1 MGKPL
6 DQRLDEIIGGADSVT
21 IYKDLLQRLWRGY
34 DPYAGFP
41 YRTVK
46 PDLQGWQSKHRY
58 LADSVARLR
67 PAIILEVGVWKGGS
81 CLELARAVQVN
92 GLDVA
97 VIAVDTWLG
106 SAEHWQIDHWHEA
119 LGFEFGYPTLFRT
132 FLANMVLGGVRE
144 IVVPLPLDSANAC
157 EVIRHFDIRPDL
169 IHIDGAHDLEAAR
182 GDLARWWA
190 QLRPGGTLIVD
201 DYDKDG
207 NCWPGTFAAV
217 NEFIAQNRV
226 LAFESETL
234 KCRFLKPAE
243 G

>member
-1 MGKPL
+1 MGKPG
-6 DQRLDEIIGGADSVT
+6 IIARQAYRGTDSVP
-21 IYKDLLQRLWRGY
+21 IYRDLLQRLWRGY
-34 DPYAGFP
+34 DPYEGFP

-46 PDLQGWQSKHRY
+46 PDLQGWQSQHRY
-58 LADSVARLR
+58 LADSVARVR

-81 CLELARAVQVN
+81 CLELARALQTN
-92 GLDVA
+92 GLDGA

-106 SAEHWQIDHWHEA
+106 SAEHWQIDHWHEE
-119 LGFEFGYPTLFRT
+119 LGFELGYPTLFRT

-144 IVVPLPLDSANAC
+144 IVVPLPLDSANAH

-190 QLRPGGTLIVD
+190 QLRPGGSLIVD

-226 LAFESETL
+226 LDFESETL